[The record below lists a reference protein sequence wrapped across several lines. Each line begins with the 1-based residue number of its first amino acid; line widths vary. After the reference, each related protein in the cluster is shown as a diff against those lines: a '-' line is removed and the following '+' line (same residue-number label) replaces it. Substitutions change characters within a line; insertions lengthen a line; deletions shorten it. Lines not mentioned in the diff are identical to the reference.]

1 MFNKK
6 EINEVFSI
14 SLPVIAEMLL
24 YMIILMLDTAMVS
37 IYGGHIAVSTVGL
50 SSEIIYSISGIIIDV
65 GIAVAV
71 TSFIARMLGE
81 RNIKAAEEYASI
93 GFCLG
98 FFVSIIVSFMLFKFS
113 LSILNF
119 AGANS
124 DVIALGNIYIRVI
137 SVGLFF
143 KMLSGIL
150 SGILRGYGNTIIPL
164 YTALIVLIINL
175 SFDWLFIFGRLGF
188 RELGIIG
195 SGIAYNYAQVFGFLF
210 LLTYIIQ
217 KSKIKIRIKYM
228 LFISIHKLKEFLAL
242 CIPTS
247 LEDASFNISRLLSLF
262 IIMHYGTVAFASNQL
277 ATTVENISFML
288 GYGFSVA
295 ATTLVGI
302 KVGERKYKTAKKYAY
317 LCASFGAISM
327 IICSIFYLVIPEFLI
342 SFFVGKTQ
350 TKVVIY
356 GTQCLRVAAVE
367 QPFIGLSL
375 IFAAAMKGSGD
386 TKSPFYISFI
396 TSWFIRLPLMFYFI
410 YLNKLPV
417 VYVWWITNLQWCI
430 DGLLMFL
437 MFEKRFK
444 KLNSHFTKFVD

>member
-1 MFNKK
+1 MLNKK
-6 EINEVFSI
+6 EIKEVFSI

-24 YMIILMLDTAMVS
+24 YMIILMIDTAMVS

-81 RNIKAAEEYASI
+81 KNIKAAEEYAAI
-93 GFCLG
+93 GFYLG
-98 FFVSIIVSFMLFKFS
+98 LIISIIVSFMLFKFS
-113 LSILNF
+113 SEILNF

-137 SVGLFF
+137 SLGLFF

-175 SFDWLFIFGRLGF
+175 FLDWLFIFGKLGF
-188 RELGIIG
+188 KELGIRG

-210 LLTYIIQ
+210 LLAYIIQ
-217 KSKIKIRIKYM
+217 KSKVKIRLKYIV
-228 LFISIHKLKEFLAL
+228 FISIHKFKEFLAL

-262 IIMHYGTVAFASNQL
+262 IIMHNGTVAFASNQI
-277 ATTVENISFML
+277 ATTVENLSFML

-302 KVGERKYKTAKKYAY
+302 KVGEKKYKTAKEYAY
-317 LCASFGAISM
+317 ICAFFGAVSM
-327 IICSIFYLVIPEFLI
+327 LICSFFFLAFPEFLI
-342 SFFVGKTQ
+342 SLFVGKAEA
-350 TKVVIY
+350 KVVIY
-356 GTQCLRVAAVE
+356 GTQCLRTAAVE

-410 YLNKLPV
+410 YLIKLPV

-430 DGLLMFL
+430 DSLLMFL

-444 KLNSHFTKFVD
+444 NLNLPLQNL

>member
-1 MFNKK
+1 MLNKVEIK
-6 EINEVFSI
+6 EIFSI

-71 TSFIARMLGE
+71 TSFTARKLGE
-81 RNIKAAEEYASI
+81 KNIKAAEEYAAI
-93 GFCLG
+93 GFYLG
-98 FFVSIIVSFMLFKFS
+98 FLISIIVSFLLFKYS
-113 LSILNF
+113 LEILNF

-124 DVIALGNIYIRVI
+124 EVKALGNMYIKVI
-137 SVGLFF
+137 SIGMFF

-150 SGILRGYGNTIIPL
+150 SGLLRGYGNTITPL
-164 YTALIVLIINL
+164 YAAMLVLIINL
-175 SFDWLFIFGRLGF
+175 FFDWLFIFGRLGF
-188 RELGIIG
+188 KEYGIKG
-195 SGIAYNYAQVFGFLF
+195 SGIAYDFAQGAGFLF
-210 LLTYIIQ
+210 LLIYIIY
-217 KSKIKIRIKYM
+217 KSKIKIRMKNI
-228 LFISIHKLKEFLAL
+228 LSFSIHKLKEFLAL

-247 LEDASFNISRLLSLF
+247 LEDASFNLSRLLSLF
-262 IIMHYGTVAFASNQL
+262 IIMHTGTIAFASNQL
-277 ATTVENISFML
+277 ATTVENISYML

-302 KVGERKYKTAKKYAY
+302 KVGERKYNTAKKYAY
-317 LCASFGAISM
+317 ICASFGAVSM
-327 IICSIFYLVIPEFLI
+327 IICSICFLLIPEFLI
-342 SFFVGKTQ
+342 SFFVDKAE
-350 TKVVIY
+350 TKVAIY
-356 GTQCLRVAAVE
+356 GTQCLRAAAVE
-367 QPFIGLSL
+367 QPFMGLSL

-410 YLNKLPV
+410 YLIKLPV
-417 VYVWWITNLQWCI
+417 VYVWWITNLQWCF

-437 MFEKRFK
+437 MFERRFRN
-444 KLNSHFTKFVD
+444 LN